1 MTEDEIDLAYQGYLR
16 RIETQANLTMIAV
29 KKVLQGQT
37 KLIRLTEDS
46 GYTVGDIEERNTVFK
61 NLNICEEI

>member
-16 RIETQANLTMIAV
+16 RIETQANLTMIAI
-29 KKVLQGQT
+29 KNALQGQT

-46 GYTVGDIEERNTVFK
+46 GYIVGSIKEREDTFK
-61 NLNICEEI
+61 LLNINEE